1 MSSDSLGSPLRAFG
15 RISAYVVFTV
25 ALIPL
30 QALLVL
36 LGWRAQASLPVWYHR
51 RCCRL
56 LGFRVVRRGK
66 PLREGPVL
74 FVSNHCSYLDI
85 TVLGSLVPASFVAK
99 SDVAQWPLF
108 GILAKLQ
115 RSVFVDRQSFRT
127 VKQRDDMSARLE
139 AGDSLILFPEGT
151 SSDGNR
157 VLPFKSSLLSVAEL
171 HPGGRPLTVQPVSV
185 AYTMLDGLPLGRY
198 LRPYFAWYGDMDMV
212 SHLWQ
217 WAGLGRLTVVVRFH
231 EPVTLAGFGS
241 RKALS
246 EYCYEVVSRGLS
258 EALAGRRQPVGPRQE
273 AALEAAL
280 EAESA
285 AMLPGEAA
293 ESRARDPVA
302 RGPEKGS
309 LA

>member
-1 MSSDSLGSPLRAFG
+1 M
-15 RISAYVVFTV
+15 
-25 ALIPL
+25 
-30 QALLVL
+30 
-36 LGWRAQASLPVWYHR
+36 GWRARNSFPVWYHR

-66 PLREGPVL
+66 PVPDGPVL

-99 SDVAQWPLF
+99 TEVGQWPLF
-108 GILAKLQ
+108 GALAKLQ
-115 RSVFVDRQSFRT
+115 RSVFVDRQSFRA
-127 VKQRDDMSARLE
+127 VKQRDEMSARLE

-171 HPGGRPLTVQPVSV
+171 EPGGQPLTVQPVSI
-185 AYTMLDGLPLGRY
+185 AYTMLDGLPMGRY
-198 LRPYFAWYGDMDMV
+198 LRPFFAWYGDMDLV

-231 EPVTLAGFGS
+231 EPVTLARFSS

-246 EYCYEVVSRGLS
+246 EHCYVVISRGMS
-258 EALAGRRQPVGPRQE
+258 EALAGRRQTRGSRHE
-273 AALEAAL
+273 AALDAGVKGLVPRNLADGRDREQSGRVPD
-280 EAESA
+280 ES
-285 AMLPGEAA
+285 
-293 ESRARDPVA
+293 
-302 RGPEKGS
+302 
-309 LA
+309 

>member
-1 MSSDSLGSPLRAFG
+1 MSSESLGSPLRALS
-15 RISAYVVFTV
+15 RISAYGVFTV
-25 ALIPL
+25 ALIPI
-30 QALLVL
+30 QAVLVL
-36 LGWRAQASLPVWYHR
+36 MGWRAQVSLPVWYHQ

-66 PLREGPVL
+66 PVQDGPVL

-99 SDVAQWPLF
+99 AEVARWPLF
-108 GILAKLQ
+108 GALAKLQ
-115 RSVFVDRQSFRT
+115 RSVFVDRQSFRAA
-127 VKQRDDMSARLE
+127 KQREEMSARLE

-157 VLPFKSSLLSVAEL
+157 VLPFKSGLFAVAQLE
-171 HPGGRPLTVQPVSV
+171 PGGRPLTVQPVSI
-185 AYTMLDGLPLGRY
+185 AYTMLDGLPMGRY
-198 LRPYFAWYGDMDMV
+198 LRPFFAWYGDMDMV

-246 EYCYEVVSRGLS
+246 EHCYAVVSRGMS
-258 EALAGRRQPVGPRQE
+258 EALAGRRQTLRPRQE
-273 AALEAAL
+273 VALDTNVKAL
-280 EAESA
+280 VPGNLADSPDRERAGQESD
-285 AMLPGEAA
+285 
-293 ESRARDPVA
+293 ESPPA
-302 RGPEKGS
+302 
-309 LA
+309 